1 MNVSKYVWLFLLGIA
16 LTLIA
21 PWLWASSPILG
32 YVSSGVAF
40 YLGRK
45 IYMENLDKRSEY
57 LGMALLVFSG
67 IVLLTLLYV
76 QFLLNAYIS
85 AYKQLKKP

>member
-1 MNVSKYVWLFLLGIA
+1 MKRDYLWMFLLGVA

-21 PWLWASSPILG
+21 PWLWANSPILG
-32 YVSSGVAF
+32 YVSSGIAF

-45 IYMENLDKRSEY
+45 IYMENLGNKGEY

-76 QFLLNAYIS
+76 NFLLNAYIS
-85 AYKQLKKP
+85 ALKQVRKP

>member
-1 MNVSKYVWLFLLGIA
+1 MNGNKYVWMFLIGVL
-16 LTLIA
+16 LTLVA
-21 PWLWASSPILG
+21 PWLWASAPLLG
-32 YVSSGVAF
+32 YASSGIAF

-45 IYMENLDKRSEY
+45 IYMENLGKKTEY

-76 QFLLNAYIS
+76 QFLLNMYVS
-85 AYKQLKKP
+85 AYKQLKQP